1 MATDKEVSF
10 TIKVKDAGSAALKQ
24 IEQAADRTKEKLFS
38 FKDILKE
45 LTGVLAGFSVVELVK
60 DMMDLGVAA
69 DKTFRQI
76 ASNLP
81 TAHEGMAQLKEDI
94 EALANAS
101 GRGLEGMEQSAA
113 AIAKMGVSSAEELK
127 QQLEAATMLADA
139 TGMGVDE
146 SAALLI
152 QLRREFHLTGEAA
165 METAAKLAAAG
176 RGKVDLSELFSAF
189 QASAPIF
196 QKFKIDVDTGTRAI
210 IALVSNG
217 MGMRQVRTVLHGLD
231 GEGIRQLAAQATIAS
246 DAMEQLKKR
255 TDDVR
260 EGTARANQ
268 ALKNE
273 FSSSLED
280 LGLKVLP
287 KVNTALRGTI
297 ALLELMKAGNW
308 GAVSAG
314 FFGKQADLDA
324 LTAPKTLGGLQITH
338 TAPTLE
344 SQGLGPQK
352 KPFTLP
358 MSQEEK
364 KKIEEAARKL
374 RELRLEFDSL
384 AATSEQGKL
393 KSEAF
398 TEAVNKYAEKARAA
412 KLPAAELNAELTRL
426 HAVAAQIHRDE
437 LEKAKEFAIGIDSAL
452 GALTGNLAQA
462 ASVAITER
470 AAKLENEI
478 TLNKLLTEEEKKRL
492 RATVGQTRD
501 IDQALNAAKPAQ
513 ERTKDTLASVGLPGH
528 SPGGD
533 ITALNDEQLQLLAH
547 QRAIVKAGGDD
558 KEIRS
563 QLLEID
569 RKRAEILKGLGEVS
583 KVIFDTDREHTRD
596 VQEQARAIEEAV
608 AGAIRLG
615 QALHVVSDHSAQTL
629 HSILGVATGIGPL
642 LDQIHILKED
652 RPDEHGNPRATAGSV
667 IAAAR
672 PVIDGLINITGQQ
685 NTSGGRAI
693 GGAVSGAASGAE
705 LGANFGP
712 HGAAIGA
719 VVGGLT
725 GLVSGLAGARKAAE
739 EAARAMQMIKDQT
752 AATLADWRA
761 QITGTMADQK
771 AAALLDLRVKY
782 DNILQTIEQTEAG
795 KKMEEQRNKD
805 LADAKSLYE
814 KNKAALEANTTAI
827 LQSANI
833 INNVNGYKLNL
844 QLFNFSPAY
853 GPTGAPTGN
862 TGSGSSGAAGTGTGS
877 SGAGGSPEGGTGGG
891 HGGDLTMNVVIDGK
905 VLATSVVRQ
914 FRKVSQASYGTTD
927 RVADAMATL

>member
-45 LTGVLAGFSVVELVK
+45 LAGVLAGFSVVELVK

-152 QLRREFHLTGEAA
+152 QLRREFNLTGEAA

-287 KVNTALRGTI
+287 KVNTALREMISLFTI
-297 ALLELMKAGNW
+297 AKGAAKGDFSALARDLMLER
-308 GAVSAG
+308 
-314 FFGKQADLDA
+314 
-324 LTAPKTLGGLQITH
+324 P
-338 TAPTLE
+338 APTE
-344 SQGLGPQK
+344 PHGSTGSWGGKGGAGPK
-352 KPFTLP
+352 KPALVLP
-358 MSQEEK
+358 MSEEEK
-364 KKIEEAARKL
+364 KKLAEAARKL

-725 GLVSGLAGARKAAE
+725 GLVSGLAGARKAAD

>member
-1 MATDKEVSF
+1 MAADKEVSF

-24 IEQAADRTKEKLFS
+24 IEQATDRTKEKLFS

-60 DMMDLGVAA
+60 DMVDLGVAA

-94 EALANAS
+94 EQIANAS
-101 GRGLEGMEQSAA
+101 GRGLESMEASAA
-113 AIAKMGVSSAEELK
+113 AIAKMGVSSSEELK

-146 SAALLI
+146 SAQLLV
-152 QLRREFHLTGEAA
+152 QLRREFHLTGDEAL
-165 METAAKLAAAG
+165 ETAAKLAEAG

-196 QKFKIDVDTGTRAI
+196 EKFHINVDTGTRAI

-217 MGMRQVRTVLHGLD
+217 MGMRQVRTILHGLD
-231 GEGIRQLAAQATIAS
+231 GEGIQQLAAQATIAS
-246 DAMEQLKKR
+246 DALDRLKKR

-260 EGTARANQ
+260 DGTARVNQ

-273 FSSSLED
+273 LTSSLEE
-280 LGLKVLP
+280 LGVKILP
-287 KVNTALRGTI
+287 TVNTALREMISLFAI
-297 ALLELMKAGNW
+297 AKGAARGDFSGLARDLMLQGPGATQPHGSTGSWGGEGGAG
-308 GAVSAG
+308 
-314 FFGKQADLDA
+314 
-324 LTAPKTLGGLQITH
+324 PKKTKGIV
-338 TAPTLE
+338 
-344 SQGLGPQK
+344 
-352 KPFTLP
+352 LP

-364 KKIEEAARKL
+364 KKLEEAARKL
-374 RELRLEFDSL
+374 RELKLEFDSL
-384 AATSEQGKL
+384 VTTSDQGKL

-398 TEAVNKYAEKARAA
+398 AEAINKYAEKARAA
-412 KLPAAELNAELTRL
+412 KLPAADLNAELARL
-426 HAVAAQIHRDE
+426 HGVAAQIHQDE
-437 LEKAKEFAIGIDSAL
+437 LEKAKEFAIGIDAAL
-452 GALTGNLAQA
+452 GAVTGNLAQA

-558 KEIRS
+558 KEIRA

-569 RKRAEILKGLGEVS
+569 RKRAEILNGMIMGS
-583 KVIFDTDREHTRD
+583 KTIFDLDREHTRD
-596 VQEQARAIEEAV
+596 IEDQAHAIQEAV
-608 AGAIRLG
+608 SGAIQLG
-615 QALHVVSDHSAQTL
+615 HALHVVSDHSATTL
-629 HSILGVATGIGPL
+629 QSILGIATSIGPL
-642 LDQIHILKED
+642 RNEIGNLDKSD
-652 RPDEHGNPRATAGSV
+652 KDGKPKATAETV
-667 IAAAR
+667 IAKAR
-672 PVIDGLINITGQQ
+672 PIIEGLINITGQQ
-685 NTSGGRAI
+685 NTAAGRGI

-705 LGANFGP
+705 IGANFGP

-719 VVGGLT
+719 VVGGLA
-725 GLVSGLAGARKAAE
+725 GMVSGLTGARHAAE
-739 EAARAMQMIKDQT
+739 EAARAMRMIKDQT

-782 DNILQTIEQTEAG
+782 DSILQTIEQTEAG
-795 KKMEEQRNKD
+795 KKMEDQRNKD
-805 LADAKSLYE
+805 LATAADLYA
-814 KNKAALEANTTAI
+814 KNKMALEANTSAI
-827 LQSANI
+827 LASANI
-833 INNVNGYKLNL
+833 VNNVNGYKL
-844 QLFNFSPAY
+844 QAQIFNFSTAY
-853 GPTGAPTGN
+853 GPQSSPSSGGTGTGAS
-862 TGSGSSGAAGTGTGS
+862 SGSSGSGGS
-877 SGAGGSPEGGTGGG
+877 SGSPSGGGTS
-891 HGGDLTMNVVIDGK
+891 GDIGRGDMTMNVVVDGR
-905 VLATSVVRQ
+905 VLATTVVKE
-914 FRKVSQASYGTTD
+914 FRKVSQQNYGTTD
-927 RVADAMATL
+927 RVAEAMGKL

>member
-1 MATDKEVSF
+1 MAADKEVSF

-324 LTAPKTLGGLQITH
+324 LTAPKTLGVLQITH

-412 KLPAAELNAELTRL
+412 KLPAAELNAELARL

-452 GALTGNLAQA
+452 GAITGNLAQA
-462 ASVAITER
+462 ASLAITER
-470 AAKLENEI
+470 AAKLEREI
-478 TLNKLLTEEEKKRL
+478 KLNKLLTEEEKKRL
-492 RATVGQTRD
+492 LATVGKTRD
-501 IDQALNAAKPAQ
+501 IEQALNSAKPVQ

-547 QRAIVKAGGDD
+547 QREIVKAGGDD
-558 KEIRS
+558 KEIRT

-569 RKRAEILKGLGEVS
+569 RKRAEILKVMVEGS
-583 KVIFDTDREHTRD
+583 KHTFDLDREHTREIED
-596 VQEQARAIEEAV
+596 QAHAIQETV
-608 AGAIRLG
+608 TGAIQLG
-615 QALHVVSDHSAQTL
+615 HALHVVSDHSAATL
-629 HSILGVATGIGPL
+629 QSILGIATSIAPLRDEIGN
-642 LDQIHILKED
+642 LDKSD
-652 RPDEHGNPRATAGSV
+652 KDGKPKATAGSV
-667 IAAAR
+667 IAKAR
-672 PVIDGLINITGQQ
+672 PIIDGLINITGQQ
-685 NTSGGRAI
+685 HTSAGRSI
-693 GGAVSGAASGAE
+693 GGAVSGAATGAE
-705 LGANFGP
+705 IGSIIPGFGT
-712 HGAAIGA
+712 AAGA

-725 GLVSGLAGARKAAE
+725 GMVSGLLGARKAADE
-739 EAARAMQMIKDQT
+739 VARAMQMMKDQT
-752 AATLADWRA
+752 AASLADWRA

-833 INNVNGYKLNL
+833 INNVNGYKLQL

-853 GPTGAPTGN
+853 GPQGSTPAGN
-862 TGSGSSGAAGTGTGS
+862 TGSGSP
-877 SGAGGSPEGGTGGG
+877 GGSGTGGG
-891 HGGDLTMNVVIDGK
+891 GGGGSPGGGTEGSHGGDLTMNVVIDGK

-914 FRKVSQASYGTTD
+914 FRKVSQANYGTTD
-927 RVADAMATL
+927 RVADAMASL